1 MNLFKPG
8 RTRTNGFVIVELLFG
23 LIIFAI
29 ASAIGVSLVADRMD
43 AQNYQ
48 IAAQQQQQIAEAA
61 SKYLKDNFSTVYGS
75 AGTTTP
81 ATITPQMLRNT
92 NYLPASFSDTNAF
105 GQSFVVLAR
114 RVNVNQLESIVI
126 TTGGQAIDEIGTRTI
141 AENMGAPGGFI
152 PFNNTGVIQGV
163 RGGWQLA
170 LSNYG
175 INPGVGHTASAL
187 FLQDGTLSNDYLY
200 RNAIPGKPELNRMNT
215 ALSMGGN
222 NVNDVAALNASGTV
236 TVGGNVDTAGS
247 VNATGNVSAS
257 GSVTAQGN
265 VSASGSV
272 TAQSNVIA
280 AGDVYAQ
287 SVNASANLTGAA
299 ARISGETVTGGWF
312 RTQGDTGWYS
322 EKWGGG
328 WYMSDSDWVR
338 VYGDKNLYTGGNIRG
353 GTVTSEGRA
362 TVGEYLQLNGVAT
375 AGTACAANGMVGRT
389 STGRS
394 LSCDNQVWVVNGSSA
409 PTCTAQTINGYDAND
424 ATTYS
429 CPVGYTK
436 VGWDTTGS
444 GQRNSSTP
452 GIVIG
457 QNDFATIFCCQF

>member
-1 MNLFKPG
+1 MKYLKPHQ
-8 RTRTNGFVIVELLFG
+8 TRQHGFVVIELLFG
-23 LIIFAI
+23 LIVFAI
-29 ASAIGVSLVADRMD
+29 ASAIGVSLLADRMD
-43 AQNYQ
+43 SQNYQ
-48 IAAQQQQQIAEAA
+48 IAAQQQQQVAEAA
-61 SKYLKDNFSTVYGS
+61 SKYLKDNFSTVYAS

-81 ATITPQMLRNT
+81 STITPQMLRNT
-92 NYLPASFSDTNAF
+92 NYLPAGFSDTNAF
-105 GQSFVVLAR
+105 GQTFVVLAR

-126 TTGGQAIDEIGTRTI
+126 TTGGQAIDEIGTRAI
-141 AENMGAPGGFI
+141 AENIGAPGGFI
-152 PFNNTGVIQGV
+152 PYNNTGVIQGV

-187 FLQDGTLSNDYLY
+187 FLQDGTLANDYLY

-236 TVGGNVDTAGS
+236 TVGGNVDTAGT
-247 VNATGNVSAS
+247 VTAGGNVSTS
-257 GSVTAQGN
+257 GTVAAQGN
-265 VSASGSV
+265 VNAV
-272 TAQSNVIA
+272 
-280 AGDVYAQ
+280 GDVNAQ

-338 VYGDKNLYTGGNIRG
+338 VYGDKNLYTAGNIRG

-409 PTCTAQTINGYDAND
+409 PTCTAKTINGYDAND

-457 QNDFATIFCCQF
+457 QNDYATIFCCQF